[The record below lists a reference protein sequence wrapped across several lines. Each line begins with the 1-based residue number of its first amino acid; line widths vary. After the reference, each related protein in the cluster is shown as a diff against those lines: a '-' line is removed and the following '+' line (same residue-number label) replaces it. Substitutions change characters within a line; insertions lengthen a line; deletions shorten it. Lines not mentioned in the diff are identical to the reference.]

1 MSESPARVFTI
12 PSSAPF
18 LPALASALVDGRL
31 VPGFRPKDDPLL
43 LANATVF
50 LPTRRAT
57 RAFGFALLEALGKE
71 ALILPRILPLGDV
84 DEDELAFTDEAGGDL
99 PPAISATS
107 RRLVLARLVQQ
118 WAHALSKKRVEMPI
132 AATLGI
138 SLAFADE
145 LARVLDDLEIAG
157 IPFDKLEEVVPD
169 HLDPYW
175 ELSRDFLKIVR
186 HTWPEILKEKSLM
199 DPTARREA
207 LLAREIERLKAGTSG
222 PAIAAGSTGSLPS
235 VAKLLE
241 AIAFHKEG
249 AVVLPGLD
257 QTLDEDSFAMIGG
270 ETETD
275 SSQGHPQ
282 FGLHHLLGVLGISR
296 AGVIPLAKPELPGRE
311 KLLSEA
317 FRPAAATDRWHDGA
331 AGNDTALDGVTLV
344 EAADPRE
351 EALTIA
357 ISLREALERGF
368 TSTAL
373 VTPDR
378 ALARRVAAELTR
390 WGIEADDS
398 AGTPLSESEAGRFAR
413 LAAELAASQL
423 APVTLVAFL
432 RHPLCV
438 FTVDETA
445 IDALEQGVLR
455 GPRPAPGFEGLAQAI
470 ENARTKRFHPNDPKA
485 KLSSE
490 DWDAA
495 RKLMGRLR
503 EALDPLCSLASGPRP
518 FGEILRAH
526 YAALCAAGLG
536 LDEPAGVDTEK
547 LADMFKELASAPAE
561 SWPLA
566 LSDYADAF
574 AALLASEPLRP
585 PLDANAAIR
594 ILGPL
599 EARLVTFERV
609 VLGGLNEGI
618 WPAGARTDAFLNR
631 PMRRKLGLN
640 LPERRIGLSAH
651 DFVQMLGTRETV
663 ITRARRQGG
672 AETVASR
679 SWQRIAAVA
688 APQAWQAALA
698 RGDVLL
704 GHARALDPKEKPRP
718 IEKPAPCPP
727 LAARPHRLSVTEIED
742 LIRDPYTI
750 YAKHILKLFPLEE
763 IDADPGAAERGI
775 VMHEALAI
783 FTKRFPGPLPE
794 DALHQMLAAGK
805 QAFEPYRD
813 FPGAEAVW
821 WPRFERVAAWFIGA
835 EILRRD
841 KIENIQAEIRGE
853 LSFTVDG
860 FGFTLSAKADRIEH
874 RKDRSAAVLDYK
886 TGTPPTLREAITGLA
901 PQLPLEAA
909 IARAGGFKEVPRAAE
924 IGGIGIFHLSG
935 GNPPGRFISLDPA
948 EAKASPKD
956 LREKFGIENCNDLA
970 DFALARLK
978 ALIAHYADATKPY
991 LPIPRPKWK
1000 KRYGHYDHLERIK
1013 EWSESESGAE
1023 E

>member
-18 LPALASALVDGRL
+18 LPALARALVDGRL
-31 VPGFRPKDDPLL
+31 VPGFRPKDDPLI
-43 LANATVF
+43 LANATIF

-84 DEDELAFTDEAGGDL
+84 DEDELALTDEDAGDL

-118 WAHALSKKRVEMPI
+118 WAHTLSIKRKEMPI
-132 AATLGI
+132 AATLSV

-169 HLDPYW
+169 NLDLYW
-175 ELSRDFLKIVR
+175 ELSRDFLKIVQ
-186 HTWPEILKEKSLM
+186 HAWPKILKEKSLM

-207 LLAREIERLKAGTSG
+207 LLAREVERLRLGASG
-222 PAIAAGSTGSLPS
+222 PVIAAGSTGSLPS

-241 AIAFHKEG
+241 AIARHKEG

-257 QTLDEDSFAMIGG
+257 QILDEESFALIGG
-270 ETETD
+270 EAETD
-275 SSQGHPQ
+275 SSQSHPQ
-282 FGLHHLLGVLGISR
+282 FGLYHLLTAIRVNRSD
-296 AGVIPLAKPELPGRE
+296 VVPLARPELPARE
-311 KLLSEA
+311 KLLSET
-317 FRPAAATDRWHDGA
+317 FRPATATDRWHGGA
-331 AGNDTALDGVTLV
+331 AGGDAALDGVTLI

-351 EALTIA
+351 EALVIA
-357 ISLREALERGF
+357 ISLREALARGF

-390 WGIEADDS
+390 WGIRADDS
-398 AGTPLSESEAGRFAR
+398 AGIPLSESEAGRFAR
-413 LAAELAASQL
+413 LVVELAASQL
-423 APVTLVAFL
+423 APVTLIAFL
-432 RHPLCV
+432 RHPLSV
-438 FTVDETA
+438 FAADEAA

-455 GPRPAPGFEGLAQAI
+455 GPRPAPGFDGLAHAI
-470 ENARTKRFHPNDPKA
+470 ESASASRFHRNDPKA
-485 KLSSE
+485 KLRPE

-495 RKLMGRLR
+495 RKLLGRLR
-503 EALDPLCSLASGPRP
+503 AALDPLCGLASGPRP
-518 FGEILRAH
+518 LGEILRAH
-526 YAALCAAGLG
+526 DAAIHAAAP
-536 LDEPAGVDTEK
+536 DADTEK
-547 LADMFKELASAPAE
+547 LTEMFEELASAPAE
-561 SWPLA
+561 NWQLT
-566 LSDYADAF
+566 LSDYSDAF

-585 PLDANAAIR
+585 PLDTNAVIR

-599 EARLVTFERV
+599 EARLVTFDRV

-651 DFVQMLGTRETV
+651 DFVQMLGTTEVV

-688 APQAWQAALA
+688 APKAWRAALA
-698 RGDVLL
+698 RGNALL
-704 GHARALDPKEKPRP
+704 SHVRALDPKEKPRL

-742 LIRDPYTI
+742 LVRDPYTI

-775 VMHEALAI
+775 VMHDALAR
-783 FTKRFPGPLPE
+783 FTRQFPGALPK
-794 DALHQMLAAGK
+794 DAFQQMLAIGK
-805 QAFEPYRD
+805 QAFAPYRD

-821 WPRFERVAAWFIGA
+821 WPRFERVAGWFIGA
-835 EILRRD
+835 EMLRRD
-841 KIENIQAEIRGE
+841 KIENIRAEIRGE
-853 LSFTVDG
+853 ISFEVNK
-860 FGFTLSAKADRIEH
+860 FPFTLSATADRIETW
-874 RKDRSAAVLDYK
+874 KDKSAAILDYK
-886 TGTPPTLREAITGLA
+886 TGTPPTLREAIAGLS

-909 IARAGGFKEVPRAAE
+909 IARVGGFKDVARAAT
-924 IGGIGIFHLSG
+924 IGEIGIFHLSG

-948 EAKASPKD
+948 AARTSAKD
-956 LREKFGIENCNDLA
+956 LREKFKIETCDDLA
-970 DFALARLK
+970 DFSLTRLK
-978 ALIAHYADATKPY
+978 ALIAHYADETKPY
-991 LPIPRPKWK
+991 LPVPRAKWK

-1013 EWSESESGAE
+1013 EWSESESE
-1023 E
+1023 SDE